1 MKNIKR
7 IEDYQ
12 LEELARERLYINKY
26 SLDLMYSY
34 ELNRYWKEFF
44 FDILNEVSAK
54 HSGVVMF
61 DNLFEKMKKN
71 YYNIITKYDLKI
83 DIKDYIEISDYISL
97 EEWLK
102 IEGNKIIFY
111 EDKILLAGNIGA

>member
-1 MKNIKR
+1 
-7 IEDYQ
+7 
-12 LEELARERLYINKY
+12 
-26 SLDLMYSY
+26 
-34 ELNRYWKEFF
+34 
-44 FDILNEVSAK
+44 
-54 HSGVVMF
+54 
-61 DNLFEKMKKN
+61 MKKN